1 MKGRKL
7 KVITSPYWG
16 ILIRLIIAT
25 FLLELRSGL
34 RLKRKVLG
42 TGGDPHLPKI
52 LGRLLCLLSIHDF
65 RVTEATFGFGP
76 GGSVEKVQCKR
87 CGLVTARHG

>member
-1 MKGRKL
+1 
-7 KVITSPYWG
+7 
-16 ILIRLIIAT
+16 
-25 FLLELRSGL
+25 
-34 RLKRKVLG
+34 
-42 TGGDPHLPKI
+42 LPKI